1 MKTFI
6 IEVIDNSR
14 TEFVETLLS
23 QLDGIRVKEKKKIS
37 SGKKKKV
44 EAASGA
50 KKNNLFASSFGMWKG
65 RNIDSKKLREN
76 AWRKH

>member
-6 IEVIDNSR
+6 VEVIDNSR

-23 QLDGIRVKEKKKIS
+23 QLDGIKVKEKKKTS
-37 SGKKKKV
+37 SGEKKKLKA
-44 EAASGA
+44 EAATN
-50 KKNNLFASSFGMWKG
+50 KIDLFADSFGMWKG